1 MSKRADLFKSFFQLL
16 LNPRFWLNLA
26 FVVIFFVACG
36 ALAFAWLKN
45 YTRHDQKLEL
55 PDYTG
60 WNLIEAID
68 DATEQ
73 SFRIS
78 TLDSVHVVGKRGNEI
93 LQQNPLPGSMVKEN
107 RTIYV
112 TITKS
117 NADKISMG
125 RLPILYGKNY
135 ERKKRELYQSF
146 EIECK
151 IVGRKFDP
159 GEPGHIL
166 AVIYNGK
173 TISDRKGR
181 KDDLLIEKGTTLNFI
196 ISERKGGE
204 LEIPDLMCKTFA
216 EARFIIE
223 NSGLSLGEILTVGNV
238 EVADSAYV
246 TGQVPDP
253 AEGLMRMGEEI
264 KLSLSAKKP
273 IDCN

>member
-1 MSKRADLFKSFFQLL
+1 MSKRADLLKSFFQLL
-16 LNPRFWLNLA
+16 LNPRFWLNLV
-26 FVVIFFVACG
+26 FVGLFFAMCG
-36 ALAFAWLKN
+36 VLTFAWLKS

-60 WNLIEAID
+60 WNLGEALN
-68 DATEQ
+68 DATEK

-78 TLDSVHVVGKRGNEI
+78 TLDSVHIVGKPGNEI

-112 TITKS
+112 TVTKS

-125 RLPILYGKNY
+125 RLPVLYGKNY

-151 IVGRKFDP
+151 ITGRRFDP

-166 AVIYNGK
+166 AVIYNGI
-173 TISDRKGR
+173 TVSDRKGR
-181 KDDLLIEKGTTLNFI
+181 KEDVLIEKGTTLNFI
-196 ISERKGGE
+196 ISDRKGGE
-204 LEIPDLMCKTFA
+204 LEIPDLICKTFA

-223 NSGLSLGEILTVGNV
+223 NSGLTLGEVLTVGDV
-238 EVADSAYV
+238 EIADSAYV

-253 AEGLMRMGEEI
+253 AEGLMRMGDEI
-264 KLSLSAKKP
+264 KLSLAAKRP

>member
-1 MSKRADLFKSFFQLL
+1 MNKRSDLSKSFFRVL
-16 LNPRFWLNLA
+16 LNPRFWLHLA
-26 FVVIFFVACG
+26 FVGVFFMVCG
-36 ALAFAWLKN
+36 AVTFAWLNN

-60 WNLIEAID
+60 WNLDEAVK

-78 TLDSVHVVGKRGNEI
+78 TLDSIHVVGKPGNEI
-93 LQQNPLPGSMVKEN
+93 LQQTPVSGALVKEN

-112 TITKS
+112 TITKR
-117 NADKISMG
+117 NADKISVG

-146 EIECK
+146 EIESRIK
-151 IVGRKFDP
+151 ARRFDP

-166 AVIYNGK
+166 EVLYKGQ
-173 TISDRKGR
+173 TVSGRKGR
-181 KDDLLIEKGTTLNFI
+181 KEDVLIEKGSTLDFI

-204 LEIPDLMCKTFA
+204 LAIPDLVCKTFA

-223 NSGLSLGEILTVGNV
+223 NSGLILGEILTAGNI
-238 EVADSAYV
+238 EIADSAYV

-253 AEGLMRMGEEI
+253 AEGYMHMGEEI
-264 KLSLSAKKP
+264 KLSLTANKP